1 MAVNTIDRESARDHP
16 WPAETTTEALEN
28 SIENIILCNFCV
40 FKIKFCSLSVF
51 TVCVHSVCV
60 HSVFTLFASGACEA
74 YHAARLRRRI
84 DGKKSSDSQS
94 EVNNAEFT
102 QRERFWRARN
112 VARHLRPWQFLGVLN
127 VKTPQFS
134 TAMPRIIG

>member
-28 SIENIILCNFCV
+28 STENIILCNFCV

-51 TVCVHSVCV
+51 TVCV

-94 EVNNAEFT
+94 EVQNAKLT
-102 QRERFWRARN
+102 MRNSLRENAFGGLAMLRDKALAVFRRF
-112 VARHLRPWQFLGVLN
+112 
-127 VKTPQFS
+127 KC
-134 TAMPRIIG
+134 